1 MRQTLNGFWK
11 LRIDPE
17 ENGLAEH
24 WAAQPIVSAMEVQ
37 VPGCVQQLDCL
48 AEDYPPCNDMRNSY
62 LGTFFMEKTLELP
75 ALEAG
80 QRCWLQL
87 GGILPTCF
95 IWINGQFLT
104 KNIYCHTQI
113 RQDITDLVAAG
124 ENRITVAVTEQYTSL
139 IGGMRFEG
147 ANWAGLYSDSF
158 VEITGAV
165 RFSDAYVAFR
175 DGRASFCAQ
184 VENTGEALSAEAEL
198 WLEDRKTVLPLQL
211 AAGATVSLQI
221 PVETEG
227 LPRWSWRDPRLITV
241 RIACRDGRGILC
253 DHTFRTGLREL
264 AVAGDRILVNGL
276 PTFFAGAGSEYYSPT
291 IAPLTDRQIIRDRYT
306 RMQEYGFNFYRC
318 HTHVPTEEELC
329 VADEMGIM
337 LVVEF
342 GIISNFN
349 IMQPLDKALEM
360 LAVFIRQT
368 RQHPS
373 LFVYGLGNEGSQMMV
388 EDPMEREKARIG
400 YQLAKENTEN
410 QLVLIAFGMQGELPE
425 LDNDFETPHLWSDNF
440 VWAYDGLTDI
450 PWESVAEKTRGKPSI
465 IHEYGKFCVW
475 PSREEEAA
483 CIVPFGGK
491 PDHGTQ
497 SHRWLAEN
505 GLAHLEDRMIANSRR
520 MANTFNRIA
529 LESARRQPSNTG
541 CILWS
546 FYRNSWRNRGL
557 CDDMGRMTSGN
568 QDWFRKGAN
577 AEVALLMD
585 RDYHNRA
592 FPCEIRQTITLSL
605 SDFGVRDL
613 EGCVRATVCCGDAVL
628 AEAAAQASIAVGET
642 APVLTLSFSV
652 PAAFGGKKLGLH
664 AVFLDGE
671 TLLAEN
677 SWDLW
682 AFDTVCDQETMVF
695 LHVENLTVY
704 RALKRLFPR
713 AQRLSSVDSVVIGCR
728 SWEDPQLARTACGQR
743 DVLIIA
749 DVYDPVIAECVQNQ
763 CKVLLLDSGFL
774 PEQWMLPPLHKALG
788 ERDVGRFFTSF
799 RAGWDKGNLVTIIDE
814 DPILGKF
821 PQDGCCDLQFFELMQ
836 SARIADLEQVTQVFD
851 QKPTRIISS
860 FSKMP
865 PVPKKTTIFQ
875 DINAI
880 KNQKNTEDRTFNA
893 REQGY
898 LLRLNPQTVLCTM
911 KLTDN
916 PAGQALLKEIVQN
929 F

>member
-24 WAAQPIVSAMEVQ
+24 WAARPIVSTLEVP
-37 VPGCVQQLDCL
+37 VPGCVQQLDGL
-48 AEDYPPCNDMRNSY
+48 AEDYPPCDDMRNSY
-62 LGTFFMEKTLELP
+62 LGTFFMEKTVELP

-95 IWINGQFLT
+95 VWINGQFLT

-113 RQDITDLVAAG
+113 RQDITELVTAG

-147 ANWAGLYSDSF
+147 TNWSGLYSDSF

-165 RFSDAYVAFR
+165 RFSDAYVSYQNGA
-175 DGRASFCAQ
+175 AHFCVQA
-184 VENTGEALSAEAEL
+184 ENRGPALTTEAEL
-198 WLEDRKTVLPLQL
+198 WLEDRKVVLPLTMEAGQTLQL
-211 AAGATVSLQI
+211 RAPMNV
-221 PVETEG
+221 EG
-227 LPRWSWRDPRLITV
+227 LPRWSWREPSLLQARAV
-241 RIACRDGRGILC
+241 CRDSEGNVC
-253 DHTFRTGLREL
+253 EYAFRTGLREIT
-264 AVAGDRILVNGL
+264 VKGDRILVNGL
-276 PTFFAGAGSEYYSPT
+276 PTFFAGGGSEYYSPT

-306 RMQEYGFNFYRC
+306 RLQEYGFNFYRC

-342 GIISNFN
+342 GIVSNFGT
-349 IMQPLDKALEM
+349 MHPLDKALEM
-360 LAVFIRQT
+360 MAAFIRQT

-388 EDPMEREKARIG
+388 ENAYEREKARLG
-400 YQLAKENTEN
+400 YRTAKDNTDN
-410 QLVLIAFGMQGELPE
+410 QLVIIAFGMQGELPE

-450 PWESVAEKTRGKPSI
+450 PWESVADKTRGKPSI
-465 IHEYGKFCVW
+465 VHEYGKFCVW

-483 CIVPFGGK
+483 CIIPMGGK

-497 SHRWLAEN
+497 SHQWLVEN
-505 GLAHLEDRMIANSRR
+505 GLEHLEDRMIANSRR
-520 MANTFNRIA
+520 MANTFDRII
-529 LESARRQPSNTG
+529 LEAARRQPSNSG
-541 CILWS
+541 YILWA

-557 CDDMGRMTSGN
+557 CDDAGRTTSGN
-568 QDWFRKGAN
+568 ADWFRKGPN

-585 RDYHNRA
+585 RDFHNRA
-592 FPCEIRQTITLSL
+592 FPCGITQTITLSL
-605 SDFGVRDL
+605 SDFGVGSL
-613 EGCVRATVCCGDAVL
+613 QGCVRASVSCGDTIL
-628 AEAAAQASIAVGET
+628 QEAAADVTIGTGET
-642 APVLTLSFSV
+642 APVLTISFSV
-652 PAAFGGKKLGLH
+652 PAALGGKKLSLY
-664 AVFLDGE
+664 AAFLDGE

-677 SWDLW
+677 GWDLW
-682 AFDTVCDQETMVF
+682 AFDTASDREVMAF

-728 SWEDPQLARTACGQR
+728 SWENPQLAQTACGQK
-743 DVLIIA
+743 DVLIVT
-749 DVYDPVIAECVQNQ
+749 DVYDSVIAECVKNR
-763 CKVLLLDSGFL
+763 CKVLLLDSGLL
-774 PEQWMLPPLHKALG
+774 PDQWMLPPLHKALG

-836 SARIADLEQVTQVFD
+836 SARIADLEQVTQVFG
-851 QKPTRIISS
+851 QKPARIISS

-880 KNQKNTEDRTFNA
+880 KNQKNKEDRTFNA

-898 LLRLNPQTVLCTM
+898 LLRLNSQTVLCTM

-916 PAGQALLKEIVQN
+916 PAGLAMLKEIVQN